1 MGTNKLQDAVD
12 AYLKQTATTK
22 QSLANHLGIKSVDT
36 FDSKVHGSRELRLS
50 EAYLLANV
58 LGRSLEDG
66 DAMVYHKASQM

>member
-1 MGTNKLQDAVD
+1 MNTLQDAVD
-12 AYLKQTATTK
+12 TYLEQTATTK

-58 LGRSLEDG
+58 LGCSLEELSR
-66 DAMVYHKASQM
+66 MVRTKASQM